1 MEGDAGSGQLDPTP
15 PPTDDDAERSDA
27 DQSVSQTPTADD
39 AERSDAEEAVNPAPT
54 GDDAERSDAE
64 EAVNLAP
71 AGDADP
77 RIRRTIVALFAASAV
92 VAAGGGL
99 ALWAD
104 ISRASAA
111 RAETAA
117 LAAARDCVAATQ
129 APDAQAMTESATK
142 IIECST
148 GDFGMQAQLYSGLL
162 VDAYKTANAQVEVSD
177 MRTAVERHNP
187 DGSMDILVAMRV
199 RLTNTEKQGEEQG
212 YRLRVR
218 MAPEDGTYKVARMDQ
233 VSQ

>member
-1 MEGDAGSGQLDPTP
+1 MEGDAGSGRLTPTP
-15 PPTDDDAERSDA
+15 PS
-27 DQSVSQTPTADD
+27 
-39 AERSDAEEAVNPAPT
+39 

-64 EAVNLAP
+64 EP
-71 AGDADP
+71 ANQVPSGDDAERSDADP
-77 RIRRTIVALFAASAV
+77 RIKRVAVALFAAAAV
-92 VAAGGGL
+92 VAVGGGL

-104 ISRASAA
+104 ISGAAAA

-117 LAAARDCVAATQ
+117 RAAAEDCVAATQ
-129 APDAQAMTESATK
+129 APDATAMTESATK
-142 IIECST
+142 IIECTT

-162 VDAYKTANAQVEVSD
+162 IDAYKTANAAVEVSE

-199 RLTNTEKQGEEQG
+199 KLTNTEKQGEEQG
-212 YRLRVR
+212 YRLRVQ

>member
-15 PPTDDDAERSDA
+15 ANQVPPDGDDAERIDAEEPLNPAPTDDDAENR
-27 DQSVSQTPTADD
+27 D
-39 AERSDAEEAVNPAPT
+39 AEQPVGDAEQPVPQATPDP
-54 GDDAERSDAE
+54 
-64 EAVNLAP
+64 
-71 AGDADP
+71 DP
-77 RIRRTIVALFAASAV
+77 RIRRAVVALFAASAV

-104 ISRASAA
+104 ISSASAA

-117 LAAARDCVAATQ
+117 LAAAEECVAATQ
-129 APDAQAMTESATK
+129 APDAKAMTASATK
-142 IIECST
+142 IVECST
-148 GDFGMQAQLYSGLL
+148 GDFAMQAQLYSGLL
-162 VDAYKTANAQVEVSD
+162 VDAYRTANAQVEVSQ

-199 RLTNTEKQGEEQG
+199 KLTNTEKQGEEQG